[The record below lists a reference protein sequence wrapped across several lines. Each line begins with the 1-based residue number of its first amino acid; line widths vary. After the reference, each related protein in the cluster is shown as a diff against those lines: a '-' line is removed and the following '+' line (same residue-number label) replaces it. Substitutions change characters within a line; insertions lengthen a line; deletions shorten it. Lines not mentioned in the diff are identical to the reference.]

1 MRTTFFRVFAVVA
14 IVQFV
19 TTRAMAGRTLEEG
32 RAERLWMM
40 YPLNVTMNAMTW
52 TLMFAAAGR
61 VRRMFRAAAAT

>member
-1 MRTTFFRVFAVVA
+1 MRTTFIRIFAVVA

-52 TLMFAAAGR
+52 TLVFAAAAR
-61 VRRMFRAAAAT
+61 MRRMFRTSAAT